1 MAERQSL
8 SAQQT
13 AKPQLIQ
20 ACAAAVDELEKTRAL
35 VDALERENKA
45 ITERLETEK
54 RTTALMQELIDT
66 RRQESDSLRAA
77 VDAKNETIAAKD
89 AVIDSQGKLIATLKK
104 NKSSP
109 WRRIGDILI
118 GAAVFAVLK

>member
-1 MAERQSL
+1 M
-8 SAQQT
+8 
-13 AKPQLIQ
+13 
-20 ACAAAVDELEKTRAL
+20 DELEKTRAL